1 MKKNAT
7 KFSDLDLIINHLAW
21 NVDMQVYNYHNTAS
35 LHELLHVK
43 SSLPWQYDGP
53 RHLPLL
59 QGSFV
64 TLKLK
69 LTVRSANAK

>member
-35 LHELLHVK
+35 LHELQHVK